1 MLRGVAAVALFVTAG
16 CQVPVTDRRD
26 SGSTAGGVEPSTRSS
41 KAVSSAAGRRASAGA
56 VAEINKGGSLVG
68 SVRAEPRTFNRY
80 ANNGNGQT
88 EETVAFLTQAK
99 LVRINRITDEV
110 EPWLAESWE
119 EVSGANH
126 NHGSVYRIK
135 LRQGVTFSDGVPF
148 TSADVLFAFE
158 AIYDLR
164 TKSPLADSLRVNGQ
178 PLNVRVIGDDLV
190 EIAFPAPYGPGM
202 RMLDA
207 LWVLPKHKLEP
218 ASRAG
223 ALAQAWDLMTP
234 PAEMAG
240 LGPFVLREYRAGE
253 RMVFDRNLH
262 YWRRDQQGR
271 QLPYLDRLTLEILP
285 DQAAELLRL
294 QSGQLDFTHR
304 EVRPE
309 DYVSLRRAQEAGRV
323 SLLDLGVSLDP
334 DWFWFNLAS
343 NGGQQPATGRP
354 STGAGQAK
362 PWLRTA
368 EFREAVSLAV
378 NRKAYSDTVFFGAAV
393 PVHGPVTP
401 GNSKWYW
408 PELPGGDYDPAR
420 AKTLLAGL
428 GLADR
433 DGDRMLEDAQG
444 RPVRFTVLLQRGIAS
459 VERGAAFIREEL
471 ARVGVGLD
479 IVGLDAG
486 AIFARWAQGDY
497 EVVFHRLLLTDSD
510 PATSLDFWLSSG
522 GEHVWNPGQKKPAT
536 DWERAID
543 DLMRRQMASVDPVER
558 VRVFRDAQRIFSEHQ
573 PVLYFAAQ
581 RLFLAT
587 SVRVSNAT
595 PSRLVPLILWNAETL
610 AAVPR

>member
-1 MLRGVAAVALFVTAG
+1 MSAQFRQILLGVAVVATFVATG
-16 CQVPVTDRRD
+16 CQ
-26 SGSTAGGVEPSTRSS
+26 APSTP
-41 KAVSSAAGRRASAGA
+41 AGDRTPASP
-56 VAEINKGGSLVG
+56 AEIKRGGSLVG

-80 ANNGNGQT
+80 AGNGNGQT

-99 LVRINRITDEV
+99 LVRISRITDEV

-119 EVSGANH
+119 EVSEP
-126 NHGSVYRIK
+126 HGPSNSNPESRTPNPESGPVYRIK
-135 LRQGVTFSDGVPF
+135 LRQGITFSDGVPF
-148 TSADVLFAFE
+148 TSADVVFAFE
-158 AIYDLR
+158 AIYDPR
-164 TKSPLADSLRVNGQ
+164 TMSPLTDSLRVNGQ
-178 PLNVRVIGDDLV
+178 PLKVRGVGDHEV
-190 EIAFPAPYGPGM
+190 EIAFPAPYGPGV
-202 RMLDA
+202 RILDA
-207 LWVLPKHKLEP
+207 LWVLPTHKLEP

-223 ALAQAWDLMTP
+223 ALAQAWGLMTP

-253 RMVFDRNLH
+253 RMTFDRNPH
-262 YWRRDQQGR
+262 YWRRDQQGH

-304 EVRPE
+304 EVRSE

-323 SLLDLGVSLDP
+323 SLLDLGVSLDA
-334 DWFWFNLAS
+334 DWFWFNLAPS
-343 NGGQQPATGRP
+343 ASRPPAAGRP
-354 STGAGQAK
+354 STGSGHAK
-362 PWLRTA
+362 PWLRA
-368 EFREAVSLAV
+368 VEFRHAVSLAV
-378 NRKAYSDTVFFGAAV
+378 NRKAYCDTVFLGAAV

-401 GNSKWYW
+401 GNTTWYW

-420 AKTLLAGL
+420 AKALLAGL
-428 GLADR
+428 GLTDR
-433 DGDRMLEDAQG
+433 DGDKMLDDAQG

-459 VERGAAFIREEL
+459 VERGAAFIRDEL

-497 EVVFHRLLLTDSD
+497 EVIFHRLLFTDSD

-536 DWERAID
+536 DWEGAID
-543 DLMRRQMASVDPVER
+543 DLMRRQVASVDPAER
-558 VRVFRDAQRIFSEHQ
+558 IRVFRDAQRIFSEHQ

-587 SVRVSNAT
+587 SARVSNAT
-595 PSRLVPLILWNAETL
+595 PSRLVPLILWNADTL
-610 AAVPR
+610 AAAQR